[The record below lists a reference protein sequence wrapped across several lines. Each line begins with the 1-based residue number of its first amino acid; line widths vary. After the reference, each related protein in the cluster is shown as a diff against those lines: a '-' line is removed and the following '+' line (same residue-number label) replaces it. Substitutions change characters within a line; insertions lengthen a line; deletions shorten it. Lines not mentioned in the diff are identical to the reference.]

1 MVDKFVLLTGGT
13 GFIGSNIIS
22 YLKENSIN
30 TKSLSREEVWGD
42 LSFDGDVD
50 VIIHTAGKAHDLKQT
65 GNVSEYYKANY
76 ELTKK
81 LYDAFL
87 VSKAK
92 RFIFISSVKAIAD
105 DAQETLMEDAV
116 PNPLTPY
123 GKSKLRAEEYMISQ
137 ELPLNKS
144 YYILRPCMTHGPG
157 NKGNLNLLFKLVKS
171 GMPYPL
177 GDFNNQRSFLSV
189 QNLCFIMKELINRND
204 IPGGIYN
211 VSDDEALSTN
221 DVVTILFESLN
232 KKPKLWKIPVYAVN
246 LLAQVSD
253 IFHLPLTTG
262 KLKKLTESYVVSNEK
277 IKKFLNKPFPIT
289 ARKGLQITALF
300 FLNTP

>member
-105 DAQETLMEDAV
+105 DAQETL
-116 PNPLTPY
+116 
-123 GKSKLRAEEYMISQ
+123 
-137 ELPLNKS
+137 
-144 YYILRPCMTHGPG
+144 
-157 NKGNLNLLFKLVKS
+157 
-171 GMPYPL
+171 
-177 GDFNNQRSFLSV
+177 
-189 QNLCFIMKELINRND
+189 
-204 IPGGIYN
+204 
-211 VSDDEALSTN
+211 
-221 DVVTILFESLN
+221 
-232 KKPKLWKIPVYAVN
+232 
-246 LLAQVSD
+246 
-253 IFHLPLTTG
+253 
-262 KLKKLTESYVVSNEK
+262 
-277 IKKFLNKPFPIT
+277 
-289 ARKGLQITALF
+289 
-300 FLNTP
+300 